1 MSYSI
6 ETAIYVTVFFFQAED
21 GIRDYDV
28 TGVQTCALPIYKVK
42 YRKMHR
48 GSRKGVAQRGNK
60 VSFGSY
66 GLQSLERAW
75 ITGTQIEAA
84 RVAISRGMKRK
95 GSMWIRIFPQ
105 KSVTKKPLEVRID
118 RKSVVWERV

>member
-1 MSYSI
+1 
-6 ETAIYVTVFFFQAED
+6 
-21 GIRDYDV
+21 
-28 TGVQTCALPIYKVK
+28 
-42 YRKMHR
+42 MHR

-60 VSFGSY
+60 VSFGSF

-95 GSMWIRIFPQ
+95 GSMWIRVFPQ
-105 KSVTKKPLEVRID
+105 KSVTKKPLEVRMG
-118 RKSVVWERV
+118 KGKANVEGWVAVVRPANMLFEVGGVSESLARDAMRLAAAKLPIPTRFVTRL

>member
-1 MSYSI
+1 
-6 ETAIYVTVFFFQAED
+6 
-21 GIRDYDV
+21 
-28 TGVQTCALPIYKVK
+28 
-42 YRKMHR
+42 MHR

-60 VSFGSY
+60 VSFGSF

-95 GSMWIRIFPQ
+95 GSMWIRVFPQ
-105 KSVTKKPLEVRID
+105 KSVTKNRWKCGWARARPTWITGWPWFGRPQCCLKWKAC
-118 RKSVVWERV
+118 RKAWHARR